1 MERNNMNFSELFG
14 NAQWVTCDSGCT
26 SPVIKGGFFI
36 EEPKKAEI
44 TICGLGFFRLW
55 INGREVSKDKFVPV
69 NSQYCKRD
77 LTAFEYPILDELSYR
92 TYAVRYDI
100 SKFVV
105 DGKNDIRV
113 ILGCGWFAQQKRS
126 AEGFAKYGDIKLCY
140 KIDTENKSGK
150 KYTFVSDE
158 NLEWKQS
165 RIIEN
170 NIYFGEVHDMSL
182 ADELT
187 ANSGFQNVIKAPAH
201 ETQFFIQDCP
211 ADRAERA
218 IKPAKLFD
226 LGEVSIYDMGENI
239 SGYPV
244 VAATV
249 DGANITVRC
258 SEEINPDGTLN
269 FDSCDRGQIQKDEYR
284 NAKKG
289 EECMPWFTWHGFR
302 YFELT
307 NNAEPVRCEVIH
319 SDCAVTSSFES
330 GSEMLNWLYDAYIR
344 TQLSNMHSGVPSD
357 CPHIERLGYTGD
369 GQLCCE
375 AAMMLLD
382 SQKFYKK
389 WLEDISDC
397 QSIGNGHVQHTAP
410 FMGGGGGPAGWGGA
424 IAVVPYEMYK
434 IYGDKETFRRYLP
447 KILRYFDYLDSRS
460 SGGLVCREEEGG
472 WCLGDWCP
480 PEQITICEPFVNT
493 ALYVKQMMMTKE
505 ASEAI
510 GESETAA
517 MLEKRIEEKKQA
529 ILNAYYSPQTGS
541 FIGDAQGANSF
552 AIDIGLGGERAFN
565 NTKKKYDAAD
575 AFDTGIFGTDILTRV
590 LFERG
595 CADTAFRLLTS
606 TGKGSFHNMKKQGAT
621 TIWENW
627 DGERSHSH
635 PMFGA
640 VTRYLFSFILGITQ
654 EKNSAGYEK
663 IVIAPQIPDG
673 LNRASGH
680 ITTVRGEI
688 AVSFVRTE
696 REMDFYVTVP
706 QKAWFTY
713 GSDCEY
719 ELWEGENHIHIDFE
733 E

>member
-1 MERNNMNFSELFG
+1 M
-14 NAQWVTCDSGCT
+14 
-26 SPVIKGGFFI
+26 
-36 EEPKKAEI
+36 
-44 TICGLGFFRLW
+44 
-55 INGREVSKDKFVPV
+55 
-69 NSQYCKRD
+69 
-77 LTAFEYPILDELSYR
+77 
-92 TYAVRYDI
+92 RYDI

-140 KIDTENKSGK
+140 KIDVENKSGK

-187 ANSGFQNVIKAPAH
+187 SNSGFQNVIKAPAH
-201 ETQFFIQDCP
+201 ETQFFVQDCL
-211 ADRAERA
+211 ADRVERA

-307 NNAEPVRCEVIH
+307 NNAEPVRCEVVH

-330 GSEMLNWLYDAYIR
+330 DSEMLNWLYDAYIS

-552 AIDIGLGGERAFN
+552 AVDIGLGGERAFN

-595 CADTAFRLLTS
+595 CADTAFHLLTS
-606 TGKGSFHNMKKQGAT
+606 TGKGSFYNMKKQGAT

>member
-1 MERNNMNFSELFG
+1 
-14 NAQWVTCDSGCT
+14 
-26 SPVIKGGFFI
+26 
-36 EEPKKAEI
+36 
-44 TICGLGFFRLW
+44 
-55 INGREVSKDKFVPV
+55 
-69 NSQYCKRD
+69 
-77 LTAFEYPILDELSYR
+77 
-92 TYAVRYDI
+92 
-100 SKFVV
+100 
-105 DGKNDIRV
+105 
-113 ILGCGWFAQQKRS
+113 
-126 AEGFAKYGDIKLCY
+126 
-140 KIDTENKSGK
+140 
-150 KYTFVSDE
+150 
-158 NLEWKQS
+158 
-165 RIIEN
+165 
-170 NIYFGEVHDMSL
+170 MSL

-201 ETQFFIQDCP
+201 ETQFFVQDCP
-211 ADRAERA
+211 ADRVERV
-218 IKPAKLFD
+218 IKPVKLFD

-244 VAATV
+244 VSATV

-307 NNAEPVRCEVIH
+307 NSAKPVRCEVVH
-319 SDCAVTSSFES
+319 SNCAVTSSFES
-330 GSEMLNWLYDAYIR
+330 DSEMLNWLYDAYIR

-480 PEQITICEPFVNT
+480 PEPITICEPFVNT

-529 ILNAYYSPQTGS
+529 ILSAYYSPQTGS

-606 TGKGSFHNMKKQGAT
+606 TGKGSFYNMKKQGAT

-688 AVSFVRTE
+688 AVSFIRTE

>member
-1 MERNNMNFSELFG
+1 M
-14 NAQWVTCDSGCT
+14 
-26 SPVIKGGFFI
+26 
-36 EEPKKAEI
+36 
-44 TICGLGFFRLW
+44 
-55 INGREVSKDKFVPV
+55 
-69 NSQYCKRD
+69 
-77 LTAFEYPILDELSYR
+77 
-92 TYAVRYDI
+92 RYDI
-100 SKFVV
+100 SKFVI
-105 DGKNDIRV
+105 DGENDIRV

-140 KIDTENKSGK
+140 KIDVENKSGK

-165 RIIEN
+165 RITEN

-201 ETQFFIQDCP
+201 ETQFFVQDCP
-211 ADRAERA
+211 ADRVERV
-218 IKPAKLFD
+218 IKPVKLFD

-244 VAATV
+244 VSATV

-307 NNAEPVRCEVIH
+307 NNAEPVRCEVVH

-344 TQLSNMHSGVPSD
+344 TQLSNMHAGVPSD

-397 QSIGNGHVQHTAP
+397 QSVGNGHIQHTAP

-434 IYGDKETFRRYLP
+434 TYGDKETFRRYLP

-460 SGGLVCREEEGG
+460 SDGLVCREEEGG

-529 ILNAYYSPQTGS
+529 ILSAYYSPQTGS

-552 AIDIGLGGERAFN
+552 AVDIGLGGERAFN

-606 TGKGSFHNMKKQGAT
+606 TGKGSFYNMKKQGAT

-688 AVSFVRTE
+688 AVSFIRTE

-706 QKAWFTY
+706 QKSWFTY